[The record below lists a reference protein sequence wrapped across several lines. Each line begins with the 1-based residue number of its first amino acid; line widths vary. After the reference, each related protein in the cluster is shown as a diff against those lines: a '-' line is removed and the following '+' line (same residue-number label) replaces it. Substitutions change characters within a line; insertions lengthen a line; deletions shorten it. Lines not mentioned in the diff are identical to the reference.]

1 MLLKKMSAKR
11 NSERGFSIMELMV
24 SLTVFLVAVAAV
36 YGVARL
42 ATIQRN
48 TVNTRTDQLRSAR
61 IAIEYIRRDA
71 LNAGFGYHRTGGLVP
86 DNIGNTLFSL
96 PSDTDAVRDFLTA
109 IVAGNERNTN
119 SLNFG
124 GKTDVVGFISR
135 DITFNR
141 DPNDQTTWTREPK
154 VSYTGTTPVGTVIN
168 LTTAATEARYCKQ
181 YDLYL
186 LESGSGVTQ
195 MVAMATSI
203 PNTSTIQ
210 LAPGDPLSINQSAS
224 GVGEA
229 QSLLAGASSA
239 GTIKK
244 INLVSYSVT
253 PAGVLVRKQYG
264 NRLGLTAAEQ
274 IETREMVYGVS
285 DFQIKYFL
293 EDGTTVDDPS
303 NGNEGRNNQMLM
315 NNVVQI
321 QVSITIANDPNDSQP
336 RAGSPI
342 TIREFIST
350 KNLRYEAS

>member
-1 MLLKKMSAKR
+1 
-11 NSERGFSIMELMV
+11 MELMV
-24 SLTVFLVAVAAV
+24 SLTIFLIAIAAV

-86 DNIGNTLFSL
+86 DNTGNTLFGQAA
-96 PSDTDAVRDFLTA
+96 DTDSIRDFFTA
-109 IVAGNERNTN
+109 VFAGNDRNTN

-124 GKTDVVGFISR
+124 GKTDIVGFISR

-141 DPNDQTTWTREPK
+141 DPNDQTTWNREPK
-154 VSYTGTTPVGTVIN
+154 VSYTGTGASGTAIN
-168 LTTAATEARYCKQ
+168 LTTAATEAKYCKQ

-195 MVAMATSI
+195 VVAMATSI
-203 PNTSTIQ
+203 PNTNTIQ
-210 LAPGDPLSINQSAS
+210 LAPGDPLGINQSATAS
-224 GVGEA
+224 GES
-229 QSLLAGASSA
+229 QSLLAGASST

-244 INLVSYSVT
+244 INLVSYGVT
-253 PAGVLVRKQYG
+253 SAGVLVRKQFG
-264 NRLGLTAAEQ
+264 NRTGLTATEQ
-274 IETREMVYGVS
+274 IESREMVYGVS

-303 NGNEGRNNQMLM
+303 NGNEGRPNQQIM

-321 QVSITIANDPNDSQP
+321 QVSITLANDPNDGQP

-342 TIREFIST
+342 TIKEYIST